1 MNMNKNRLFIC
12 LLLCLVLLPLVNARA
27 TIFSLEKELRIDV
40 VRIDPSPLVP
50 GHSSDIILEVQNLKD
65 QPLTNMDFRLT
76 PDFPLTVENPTV
88 TFPIIQPRESKEIR
102 FKVTADPASQEGTYK
117 LTLVHKVTSL
127 DVSATAQLNVTV
139 RRSTT
144 LVSTTVETIP
154 NRVEPGQEV
163 IVRLTLRNTA
173 DSSLKDVSVRFD
185 FANGSLPF
193 VPVGSGG
200 ERVIK
205 SLKAGEDEVVELR
218 MLTSPT
224 AAIDA
229 YRFPVTIKFFDEL
242 GKQFSSSDVIGI
254 VVDAVPKYNLGVEQ
268 RSVFTKSDQGRVSL
282 GLSNTGSADMKF
294 VTVTLLDDPA
304 YTIVS
309 KKNVYVGSIE
319 SDDSETVDFDV
330 YINEVPEN
338 KVIPLKVRLQY
349 RDAYNK
355 EYGLE
360 ETIPMLMYTQGEAE
374 RLGLKEGASGTIF
387 VVVIIIL
394 LVIGLIWWRKRK
406 KMPVL

>member
-1 MNMNKNRLFIC
+1 MNMNKNKLLIG
-12 LLLCLVLLPLVNARA
+12 LLLCLVLLPFVSARE

-50 GHSSDIILEVQNLKD
+50 GHSSDIVLEVQNLKD
-65 QPLTNMDFRLT
+65 QPLTNMYFRLT
-76 PDFPLTVENPTV
+76 PDFPLTVENPEV
-88 TFPIIQPRESKEIR
+88 TFPIIQPRETKEVAFR
-102 FKVTADPASQEGTYK
+102 VTADPASQEGTYK

-127 DVSATAQLNVTV
+127 DLSATAQLNVTV
-139 RRSTT
+139 RKSTT
-144 LVSTTVETIP
+144 LVGTSVETIP

-163 IVRLTLRNTA
+163 TVRLTLRNTA
-173 DSSLKDVSVRFD
+173 DSDLKDVSVKFD

-349 RDAYNK
+349 SDAYNK